1 MAALRGRSIEARLL
15 VCRVGT
21 KLCGL
26 PLQHVLET
34 FRPLATEPLAGANE
48 LVLGVALIR
57 GVPTPVVDA
66 RQLLSSLTAGAPG
79 RYVTLAL
86 GEGGAEARVVALAVD
101 SVLGIR
107 DGERLG
113 PLPALLR
120 EHGEVVAALGTL
132 DAELL
137 LVLERARLVPD
148 AVWPLLEPAP
158 GSA

>member
-1 MAALRGRSIEARLL
+1 MAASGGRSVDSRLL
-15 VCRVGT
+15 VCRVGA

-26 PLQHVLET
+26 PLAHVLET
-34 FRPLATEPLAGANE
+34 LRPLPTEPLAGANR
-48 LVLGVALIR
+48 LVAGVALIR
-57 GVPTPVVDA
+57 GAPTPVVDA
-66 RQLLSSLTAGAPG
+66 RELLGSSTEEAAG

-86 GEGGAEARVVALAVD
+86 AGSGAGARVVALAVD
-101 SVLGIR
+101 SVVGVR

-120 EHGEVVAALGTL
+120 EQAEVVAALGTL

-148 AVWPLLEPAP
+148 AVWPLLEQV
-158 GSA
+158 SA